1 LHAARFELRDLRSP
15 RIINQHGSPCCSPHD
30 SFALVTDERARG
42 TKTDNHA
49 FFVRITK
56 GDPMIS
62 QTLVVRIAVF
72 VGVHVGMLVW
82 LFAFL

>member
-1 LHAARFELRDLRSP
+1 
-15 RIINQHGSPCCSPHD
+15 
-30 SFALVTDERARG
+30 
-42 TKTDNHA
+42 
-49 FFVRITK
+49 VRITK